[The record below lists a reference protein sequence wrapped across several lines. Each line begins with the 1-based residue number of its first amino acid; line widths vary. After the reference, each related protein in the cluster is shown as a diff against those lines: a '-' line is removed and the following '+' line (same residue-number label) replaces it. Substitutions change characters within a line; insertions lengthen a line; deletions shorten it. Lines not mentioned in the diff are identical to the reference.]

1 MHGENKNK
9 FLQQM
14 VIDYVENL
22 FLKLEINKSMIIAM
36 LIMMMTII
44 IYALN
49 NNSCFLFLVSQN
61 LDAHHKRSIK

>member
-22 FLKLEINKSMIIAM
+22 FLKLEINKSMIKAM
-36 LIMMMTII
+36 MIMMMTII

-49 NNSCFLFLVSQN
+49 NNSCFLF
-61 LDAHHKRSIK
+61 HKI

>member
-9 FLQQM
+9 FLQQI

-36 LIMMMTII
+36 MIMMMTII

-49 NNSCFLFLVSQN
+49 NNSCFLF
-61 LDAHHKRSIK
+61 HKI

>member
-1 MHGENKNK
+1 MQNQGCMHGENKNK

-36 LIMMMTII
+36 MIMMMTII

-49 NNSCFLFLVSQN
+49 NNSCFLF
-61 LDAHHKRSIK
+61 HKI

>member
-36 LIMMMTII
+36 MMTII

-49 NNSCFLFLVSQN
+49 NNSCFLF
-61 LDAHHKRSIK
+61 HKI

>member
-22 FLKLEINKSMIIAM
+22 FLKLEISKSMIIA
-36 LIMMMTII
+36 LMMII
-44 IYALN
+44 IYALS
-49 NNSCFLFLVSQN
+49 NNSCFLF
-61 LDAHHKRSIK
+61 HKI

>member
-36 LIMMMTII
+36 MIMMMTII
-44 IYALN
+44 IYAFN
-49 NNSCFLFLVSQN
+49 NNSCFLF
-61 LDAHHKRSIK
+61 HKI